1 MSQSVST
8 MFPWPQ
14 LSAAMSGEL
23 LLPDHADYDAAR
35 QVWNGMIDRHP
46 AAIARCQSVADVQAA
61 VNFAREQ
68 GLEIAIRGGGHNAA
82 GLAVVDD
89 GAG

>member
-1 MSQSVST
+1 
-8 MFPWPQ
+8 
-14 LSAAMSGEL
+14 
-23 LLPDHADYDAAR
+23 
-35 QVWNGMIDRHP
+35 MIDRHP

-89 GAG
+89 GLVLDLTAMNAGPG